1 MARES
6 QTSWARETADPVAS
20 MTSMSTDDPA
30 RLVQLRRALLEQRV
44 RAAGSGPATEPAAV
58 SPPTVSGPMPL
69 SASQSQLWYQSQL
82 APDSRVLNEVIEI
95 RKTGALDVD
104 ALRRA
109 LSKVVARHEV
119 LRTTF
124 DLVDGV
130 PHQIIWEPKEVDL
143 PLSDL
148 SDLGWQESVERAV
161 EIVAADSLRAY
172 DLANGPLIRPRLIR
186 IAENDHRLYIGL
198 HHLIWDGL
206 TLNRVVF
213 PELVALYRSYV
224 MGVPSSLPEP
234 EAQYADYT
242 KWELDW
248 VRGPEIAKRIAR
260 WRNRLADIT
269 TTQLPLDHPRPSHQ
283 TFAGGTI
290 PLTIDHTT
298 VERLRSAARA
308 AGGTLFHALAAAYAW
323 WLHLYSE
330 STEVVF
336 GTPHDLRQRSDLFSV
351 AGYAVTP
358 VVVRCDVSGEESF
371 IALMGRVGRVVTE
384 ALSDAVP
391 FENLVS
397 GLGVAR
403 DVRSNPLFQTSLV
416 LEPPLTS
423 PADDWSLHLMETD
436 VRDALGS
443 SKFDISIEL
452 DERPEGYVAGRL
464 FFSTD
469 LFDRETAREMM
480 LHWCRLLEF
489 VAAAPE
495 LPMGQHDLVTPDE
508 RGRQLSWNPTA
519 QEGISPQSQ
528 CVHEIISEQV
538 ERNPD
543 AVAVEVGDTTLTY
556 RQLDDRAAA
565 IASRLADA
573 GVGTGSVVAVLLDR
587 TPDLVA
593 TLLGILKS
601 GAAFLPLDPRQ
612 PAARNSYSVN
622 DAGASMI
629 VTDRRLPANWDAGA
643 ATVIE
648 LGEPWSPEACHV
660 AVSPSDLAYVIYT
673 SGSTGRPKGVLLEH
687 GGVTNLMRTMFRDMR
702 VGACD
707 TVLSVVSISFD
718 VALGDIFCALACG
731 ARLVLA
737 TAAQATEP
745 AALSQLIADSGATYM
760 MATPTTWAALVASGW
775 RGNRSLTAA
784 SIGETLPD
792 GLARALLQGCGPVWN
807 TYGPTEATIITTV
820 EQLAEGDT
828 VTVGKPLSDVRV
840 YVIDPDGRL
849 LPVGVPGEIAIGG
862 VAVANGYHNRPEEQT
877 RRFGNDPFH
886 VGGRMY
892 RTGDRGRFLPD
903 GRLQHL
909 GRFDDQLKIRGFR
922 IEPGEIE
929 STLCEHPEVRSCAVV
944 ASEARSGEKQL
955 VAYIVGEPGRPS
967 ESEIRDWLRRRLP
980 EHMIPSSF
988 THISALPTTASGKLD
1003 KAALPAPSPRVT
1015 GRTGAQLPSDDTE
1028 RRVAALWAELVAVP
1042 VTDVNADF
1050 FDIGGHSLLAARMI
1064 FKVQREFD
1072 VAPSLAA
1079 FLDSGRTVAGLAAL
1093 INTEN
1098 VSSTDEVTSDPPLHF
1113 IFADLASAVSVR
1125 HFKDQWADEQPVH
1138 VLIPE
1143 QPGGEFDPSVTI
1155 EQHASR
1161 ALSAI
1166 CDRQPEGSL
1175 ALAGYSI
1182 GGAVAYEIA
1191 RQAVDA
1197 GRQVEWLG
1205 IIDCLAPS
1213 MAQLE
1218 REHQTLRWRFRKI
1231 RRRPVREQWAKY
1243 LEVGLRLL
1251 RSGVLW
1257 PQRDFD
1263 YLGAAEIACRY
1274 QLPGHDVP
1282 MQLFASEDTAADA
1295 DTDLLGW
1302 DEFHKGPLE
1311 VHSIGSNH
1319 VSMLELPEVKQLAG
1333 MMPESLS
1340 KARASTRVGRPVAP
1354 LLGQGAK

>member
-1 MARES
+1 MTRVGIDEAARRG
-6 QTSWARETADPVAS
+6 QV
-20 MTSMSTDDPA
+20 
-30 RLVQLRRALLEQRV
+30 RRALLEQRV

-58 SPPTVSGPMPL
+58 SSPTASDPMPL

-95 RKTGALDVD
+95 RKTGALDVE
-104 ALRRA
+104 ALCRA
-109 LSKVVARHEV
+109 LSDVVARHEV

-130 PHQIIWEPKEVDL
+130 PHQIVREPGEVEL

-148 SDLGWQESVERAV
+148 SDLGWQESIERAV
-161 EIVAADSLRAY
+161 EIVTADSLGAY

-224 MGVPSSLPEP
+224 MGVPSPLPEP
-234 EAQYADYT
+234 EAQYVDYT
-242 KWELDW
+242 QWELDW
-248 VRGPEIAKRIAR
+248 VRGPEIAKRIER
-260 WRNRLADIT
+260 WRDRLADIT
-269 TTQLPLDHPRPSHQ
+269 STQLPLDHPRPSRQ

-290 PLTIDHTT
+290 PLTIDHAT
-298 VERLRSAARA
+298 VEGLRSAARA

-371 IALMGRVGRVVTE
+371 IAFVGRIGGVVTE

-391 FENLVS
+391 FETLVS

-436 VRDALGS
+436 VRDTLGS

-452 DERPEGYVAGRL
+452 DERPEGHVAGRF

-469 LFDRETAREMM
+469 LFDRETARKML

-495 LPMGQHDLVTPDE
+495 IPMGHHDLVTPDE
-508 RGRQLSWNPTA
+508 RRRQLSWNPTA

-538 ERNPD
+538 ERTPD
-543 AVAVEVGDTTLTY
+543 AVAIEVGDTTLTY

-565 IASRLADA
+565 IASRLVQA
-573 GVGTGSVVAVLLDR
+573 GAGTGSVVAVLLDR

-612 PAARNSYSVN
+612 PAARNSFSVN
-622 DAGASMI
+622 DAGANMI
-629 VTDRRLPANWDAGA
+629 VTDRPLPADWDAKS
-643 ATVIE
+643 ATVIN
-648 LGEPWSPEACHV
+648 LGEAWPPAACRV

-687 GGVTNLMRTMFRDMR
+687 GGVTNLMRTMFRDMG
-702 VGACD
+702 VGATD

-737 TAAQATEP
+737 TYAQATEP
-745 AALSQLIADSGATYM
+745 AALSRLIADSGATYM

-775 RGNRSLTAA
+775 RGNRRLTAA
-784 SIGETLPD
+784 SIGETLPE
-792 GLARALLQGCGPVWN
+792 GLARALLQRCGPVWN

-828 VTVGKPLSDVRV
+828 VTVGKPFSDVRV
-840 YVIDPDGRL
+840 YVVNPDGRL

-862 VAVANGYHNRPEEQT
+862 VALAQGYHNRPDEQA
-877 RRFGNDPFH
+877 RRFRDDPFH
-886 VGGRMY
+886 LGGRMY

-909 GRFDDQLKIRGFR
+909 GRYDDQLKIRGFR

-929 STLCEHPEVRSCAVV
+929 STLCEHPEVGSCAVV
-944 ASEARSGEKQL
+944 VSEAPSGERQL
-955 VAYIVGEPGRPS
+955 VAYIVGEPGRPG
-967 ESEIRDWLRRRLP
+967 ESEVRDWLRRRLP
-980 EHMIPSSF
+980 EHMVPSAF

-1003 KAALPAPSPRVT
+1003 KAALPAPSSRGT

-1028 RRVAALWAELVAVP
+1028 RRVARLWGDLLAAP

-1064 FKVQREFD
+1064 FKVQREFGI
-1072 VAPSLAA
+1072 APSLAA
-1079 FLDSGRTVAGLAAL
+1079 FLESGRTVAGLAAL

-1098 VSSTDEVTSDPPLHF
+1098 VGSTDEVTSDQPVHF
-1113 IFADLASAVSVR
+1113 VFADLASAVSVR
-1125 HFKDQWADEQPVH
+1125 HFKDQWAEEQPVH

-1143 QPGGEFDPSVTI
+1143 QPGGWFDPSVTI
-1155 EQHASR
+1155 EQHATE
-1161 ALSAI
+1161 AFSAI
-1166 CDRQPEGSL
+1166 CDRQPEGAL

-1197 GRQVEWLG
+1197 GRQVDWLG
-1205 IIDCLAPS
+1205 VIDCLAPS

-1218 REHQTLRWRFRKI
+1218 REYQTLRWRFRRI
-1231 RRRPVREQWAKY
+1231 RRRSARERWAEY
-1243 LEVGLRLL
+1243 LAGGLRLL
-1251 RSGVLW
+1251 RSGALW
-1257 PQRDFD
+1257 AQRDFD
-1263 YLGAAEIACRY
+1263 YHGATEIACRY
-1274 QLPGHDVP
+1274 QLPGHNVS
-1282 MQLFASEDTAADA
+1282 MHLFVTEDTAFDA
-1295 DTDLLGW
+1295 EADLLGW
-1302 DEFHKGPLE
+1302 DDFHKGSVAAHQMSGDHVTILEHPLVE
-1311 VHSIGSNH
+1311 
-1319 VSMLELPEVKQLAG
+1319 QLAR
-1333 MMPESLS
+1333 MMIESLND
-1340 KARASTRVGRPVAP
+1340 ARTLVN
-1354 LLGQGAK
+1354 

>member
-1 MARES
+1 
-6 QTSWARETADPVAS
+6 
-20 MTSMSTDDPA
+20 MTSIGTDEIA
-30 RLVQLRRALLEQRV
+30 RLGQMRRALLEQRV
-44 RAAGSGPATEPAAV
+44 RAAGLGPAAVPAAV
-58 SPPTVSGPMPL
+58 SLPTVSGPTPL

-82 APDSRVLNEVIEI
+82 APDSPALNEVVEI
-95 RKTGALDVD
+95 RKTGPLDIA

-109 LSKVVARHEV
+109 LSEVVARHEV

-124 DLVDGV
+124 GSVEGV
-130 PHQIIWEPKEVDL
+130 PHQIVREPAEVDL

-148 SDLGWQESVERAV
+148 SDLGRQESIERAV
-161 EIVAADSLRAY
+161 EIVAGDSRRAY
-172 DLANGPLIRPRLIR
+172 DLAKGPLIRPRLIR
-186 IAENDHRLYIGL
+186 ITDNDHRLYVGL

-213 PELVALYRSYV
+213 PELVALYRSYT
-224 MGVPSSLPEP
+224 MGLPSSLPEP
-234 EAQYADYT
+234 DAQYADYT
-242 KWELDW
+242 KWELEW
-248 VRGPEIAKRIAR
+248 IRGPEIAKRIAR
-260 WRNRLADIT
+260 WRDRLADT
-269 TTQLPLDHPRPSHQ
+269 PATQLPLDHPRPSRQ

-290 PLTIDHTT
+290 SLTIDHAT
-298 VERLRSAARA
+298 VEGLRSAARA

-330 STEVVF
+330 SAEVVF

-371 IALMGRVGRVVTE
+371 TALVGRAGRVVTE

-391 FENLVS
+391 FETLVS

-452 DERPEGYVAGRL
+452 DERPEGDIAGRF

-469 LFDRETAREMM
+469 LFDRETACEM
-480 LHWCRLLEF
+480 LSHWRRLLEL

-495 LPMGQHDLVTPDE
+495 IPMSAHDLVTPDE
-508 RGRQLSWNPTA
+508 GRRQLSWNPTSRQA
-519 QEGISPQSQ
+519 ISPQSQ
-528 CVHEIISEQV
+528 CVHDIVSDQV
-538 ERNPD
+538 ERTPD
-543 AVAVEVGDTTLTY
+543 AVAVEAGDTTLTY

-565 IASRLADA
+565 IASRLVDA
-573 GVGTGSVVAVLLDR
+573 GAGTGSIVAVLMDR
-587 TPDLVA
+587 TPDLIA

-612 PAARNSYSVN
+612 PVARNSFSVN

-629 VTDRRLPANWDAGA
+629 VTDRDLPADWEAGA
-643 ATVIE
+643 ATVIDLRE
-648 LGEPWSPEACHV
+648 SWLPGACDV
-660 AVSPSDLAYVIYT
+660 AVSPSELAYVIYT
-673 SGSTGRPKGVLLEH
+673 SGSTGRPKGVLVEH
-687 GGVTNLMRTMFRDMR
+687 HSVANLMCTMFRDLG
-702 VGACD
+702 VKATD
-707 TVLSVVSISFD
+707 TVLSVSSISFD

-731 ARLVLA
+731 ARLVVA
-737 TAAQATEP
+737 TSAQATEP
-745 AALSQLIADSGATYM
+745 AALSRLIADSGATYM
-760 MATPTTWAALVASGW
+760 MATPTTWAALVAAGW
-775 RGNRSLTAA
+775 SGNRRLAAA

-792 GLARALLQGCGPVWN
+792 GLANALLQRCGQVWN
-807 TYGPTEATIITTV
+807 TYGPTEATIIDTV
-820 EQLAEGDT
+820 AQLAEGDT
-828 VTVGKPLSDVRV
+828 VTVGKPFSDVRV
-840 YVIDPDGRL
+840 YVIDPDGRQQ
-849 LPVGVPGEIAIGG
+849 PVGVPGEIAIGG
-862 VAVANGYHNRPEEQT
+862 VAVARGYHNRPDEQA
-877 RRFGNDPFH
+877 RRFVNDPFH
-886 VGGRMY
+886 PGGRMY
-892 RTGDRGRFLPD
+892 RTGDRGRFLAD

-909 GRFDDQLKIRGFR
+909 GRYDDQLKIRGVR

-929 STLCEHPEVRSCAVV
+929 TTLCEHPEVGSCAVV
-944 ASEARSGEKQL
+944 TSEAPNGEKQL

-967 ESEIRDWLRRRLP
+967 EADLRDWLRRRLP

-988 THISALPTTASGKLD
+988 MHISALPTTASGKLD
-1003 KAALPAPSPRVT
+1003 KAALPAPATQDTDCS
-1015 GRTGAQLPSDDTE
+1015 GAQLPRDDTE
-1028 RRVAALWAELVAVP
+1028 RRVAALWAELLAAP

-1050 FDIGGHSLLAARMI
+1050 FDIGGHSLLAARLI
-1064 FKVQREFD
+1064 FKVQREFG
-1072 VAPSLAA
+1072 VAPELAA

-1093 INTEN
+1093 INNEN
-1098 VSSTDEVTSDPPLHF
+1098 IGSTDEVASDSPVHF

-1125 HFKDQWADEQPVH
+1125 HFKDQWAEGQAVH

-1143 QPGGEFDPSVTI
+1143 QPGARFDPSVTI
-1155 EQHASR
+1155 EQHASQ
-1161 ALSAI
+1161 AFSAI
-1166 CDRQPEGSL
+1166 CDRQPQGPL

-1218 REHQTLRWRFRKI
+1218 RDQQSLRWRFRRI
-1231 RRRPVREQWAKY
+1231 RRRPASEQLAKY
-1243 LEVGLRLL
+1243 LEVGRRLL

-1257 PQRDFD
+1257 PPPAACCEVVRCGHSATSIMTVQPRSRAAITYPGMTRRCTCSSVGTRRLMQRQF
-1263 YLGAAEIACRY
+1263 Y
-1274 QLPGHDVP
+1274 
-1282 MQLFASEDTAADA
+1282 
-1295 DTDLLGW
+1295 W
-1302 DEFHKGPLE
+1302 
-1311 VHSIGSNH
+1311 
-1319 VSMLELPEVKQLAG
+1319 
-1333 MMPESLS
+1333 
-1340 KARASTRVGRPVAP
+1340 VGTIFTKER
-1354 LLGQGAK
+1354 

>member
-1 MARES
+1 M
-6 QTSWARETADPVAS
+6 
-20 MTSMSTDDPA
+20 
-30 RLVQLRRALLEQRV
+30 EQRV
-44 RAAGSGPATEPAAV
+44 RAAGSGTATEPAPV
-58 SPPTVSGPMPL
+58 SSPTVSGPMPL

-82 APDSRVLNEVIEI
+82 APGSRALNEVIEI
-95 RKTGALDVD
+95 RKAGALDVD

-109 LSKVVARHEV
+109 LSEVVARHEA

-130 PHQIIWEPKEVDL
+130 PRQIVREPEEVDL

-248 VRGPEIAKRIAR
+248 VRGPEIGKRIAR
-260 WRNRLADIT
+260 WRNRLADMT
-269 TTQLPLDHPRPSHQ
+269 PTQLPLDHPRPSRQ

-290 PLTIDHTT
+290 PLTIDHAT
-298 VERLRSAARA
+298 VEGLRSAARA
-308 AGGTLFHALAAAYAW
+308 AGGTVFHALAAAYAW

-371 IALMGRVGRVVTE
+371 TALVGRIGRVVTE

-391 FENLVS
+391 FETLVA
-397 GLGVAR
+397 GLDVER
-403 DVRSNPLFQTSLV
+403 DLRSNPLFQTSLV

-436 VRDALGS
+436 VRDAVGS

-452 DERPEGYVAGRL
+452 DERPEGHVAGRL

-469 LFDRETAREMM
+469 LFDRETAREML
-480 LHWCRLLEF
+480 LHWCRLLEV

-495 LPMGQHDLVTPDE
+495 IPMAEHDPVTTDE
-508 RGRQLSWNPTA
+508 HKRQLSWNPTF
-519 QEGISPQSQ
+519 QQGISPQSQ
-528 CVHEIISEQV
+528 CVHEIISAQV
-538 ERNPD
+538 ERTPD

-565 IASRLADA
+565 IASRLVEA
-573 GVGTGSVVAVLLDR
+573 GAGTGSVVAVLLDR

-593 TLLGILKS
+593 TLFGILKA

-612 PAARNSYSVN
+612 PATRNSFSVN

-629 VTDRRLPANWDAGA
+629 VTDRHLPADWEAGEA
-643 ATVIE
+643 SVIN
-648 LGEPWSPEACHV
+648 LREPWLPAACHV

-673 SGSTGRPKGVLLEH
+673 SGSTGRPKGVLVEH
-687 GGVTNLMRTMFRDMR
+687 RSVANLMCTMFREL
-702 VGACD
+702 GIATSD

-737 TAAQATEP
+737 TSAQATEP
-745 AALSQLIADSGATYM
+745 AALSRLIADSGATYM

-775 RGNRSLTAA
+775 RGNRRLTAA

-792 GLARALLQGCGPVWN
+792 GLARALLQRCGPVWN

-820 EQLAEGDT
+820 AQLAEGDI
-828 VTVGKPLSDVRV
+828 VTVGKPFSNVRV
-840 YVIDPDGRL
+840 YVIDPHGRL
-849 LPVGVPGEIAIGG
+849 QPLGVPGEIAIGG
-862 VAVANGYHNRPEEQT
+862 VAVANGYHNRPDEQA
-877 RRFGNDPFH
+877 RRFGSDPFH

-909 GRFDDQLKIRGFR
+909 GRYDDQLKIRGVR

-929 STLCEHPEVRSCAVV
+929 STLCEHPEVGSCAVV
-944 ASEARSGEKQL
+944 ASEAPNGEKQL
-955 VAYIVGEPGRPS
+955 VAYIVGERKRPS
-967 ESEIRDWLRRRLP
+967 EADARDWLRRRLP

-1003 KAALPAPSPRVT
+1003 KAALPAPSPQGT
-1015 GRTGAQLPSDDTE
+1015 GRTSAQLPRDDTE
-1028 RRVAALWAELVAVP
+1028 RRVAALWAELLAVP

-1050 FDIGGHSLLAARMI
+1050 FDIGGHSLLAARLI

-1072 VAPSLAA
+1072 VAPSLAT

-1093 INTEN
+1093 ICTEN
-1098 VSSTDEVTSDPPLHF
+1098 GYSTDELTSNPPLHF

-1125 HFKDQWADEQPVH
+1125 HFKDHWAEDRAVH

-1143 QPGGEFDPSVTI
+1143 QPGRQFDLSVTI
-1155 EQHASR
+1155 EEHASQ
-1161 ALSAI
+1161 AFSAI

-1191 RQAVDA
+1191 RQAIDA

-1205 IIDCLAPS
+1205 IVDCLAPS
-1213 MAQLE
+1213 MAHLE
-1218 REHQTLRWRFRKI
+1218 REHQTVRWRLGRI
-1231 RRRPVREQWAKY
+1231 RRQPVRERWAKY
-1243 LEVGLRLL
+1243 IEVSLRLL

-1257 PQRDFD
+1257 AQRDFD

-1282 MQLFASEDTAADA
+1282 LQLFASEDTAADA
-1295 DTDLLGW
+1295 DTDVLGW
-1302 DEFHKGPLE
+1302 DEFHKGPLT

-1319 VSMLELPEVKQLAG
+1319 VSMLELPEVEQLAR
-1333 MMPESLS
+1333 MMIESLND
-1340 KARASTRVGRPVAP
+1340 AEILAN
-1354 LLGQGAK
+1354 